1 MRHDIIILYITLN
14 DGRPIRMKPYR
25 LHIFV
30 CQGKRCAARGGE
42 QTLETLKERIKSEG
56 IKDVKVSKSGCLK
69 VCKETDAEGEL
80 CPAAVVYPE
89 GVWYQKVTADAVD
102 AIINDHVKKGA
113 LVEKHFLYKMNK

>member
-1 MRHDIIILYITLN
+1 
-14 DGRPIRMKPYR
+14 MKPYR

-30 CQGKRCAARGGE
+30 CQGKRCAAWGSE
-42 QTLETLKERIKSEG
+42 QALESLKERIKSEG

-102 AIINDHVKKGA
+102 AIVNEHVKKGA
-113 LVEKHFLYKMNK
+113 IVEKRLLFKLTK